1 MRPASP
7 VRYVSTHRSP
17 SRLRAT
23 SHAPTFKARKA
34 PQHVAEVHTITTAE
48 PVIAQQC
55 ADNEQ
60 AA

>member
-7 VRYVSTHRSP
+7 VRYVSTPRSP

-23 SHAPTFKARKA
+23 SHAPTFKTKKA
-34 PQHVAEVHTITTAE
+34 SQHVADVHTITTPE
-48 PVIAQQC
+48 QVIANLHS
-55 ADNEQ
+55 DNEQ